1 MPKIVNEYSDALFS
15 IARENSEEKEY
26 LDSLNTVCDALGE
39 NEEFLLLL
47 KSVSIPKEERIKAL
61 EAVFLN
67 RVPEYVL
74 SFLALLCERG
84 RINDVFD
91 IRNEFEKLYFAFS
104 NISYAR
110 ITSAVELSE
119 SEKAKLEEKI
129 EKLCSHK
136 IRAEYS
142 IDASLLGGIRVEVD
156 SKVIDGTIKHRLD
169 ELKEVML
176 R

>member
-15 IARENSEEKEY
+15 VARENSEEKEY
-26 LDSLNTVCDALGE
+26 LDALNTVCGAFRE
-39 NEEFLLLL
+39 NEEFLVLL
-47 KSVSIPKEERIKAL
+47 KSVSVPKNERIKAL

-67 RVPEYVL
+67 FVPEYVL

-84 RINDVFD
+84 RIQDVFD
-91 IRNEFEKLYFAFS
+91 IRNEYEKLYFAFS
-104 NISYAR
+104 NISSAH
-110 ITSAVELSE
+110 ITSATPLNEN
-119 SEKAKLEEKI
+119 EKAKLEEQI

-156 SKVIDGTIKHRLD
+156 SKVIDGSVKHRLD

>member
-1 MPKIVNEYSDALFS
+1 MPKIINEYSDALFS
-15 IARENSEEKEY
+15 VARENSDEKEY
-26 LDSLNTVCDALGE
+26 LDALNTVCDALKE
-39 NEEFLLLL
+39 NDEFLLLL
-47 KSVSIPKEERIKAL
+47 KSVSVPKTERIKAL

-74 SFLALLCERG
+74 SFLSLLCERG
-84 RINDVFD
+84 RIRDVFE
-91 IRNEFEKLYFAFS
+91 IRNEYEKLYFAFS
-104 NISYAR
+104 NISSAK
-110 ITSAVELSE
+110 ITSATKLSD

-156 SKVIDGTIKHRLD
+156 SKVIDGSIKHRLD